1 MRPTNILLFLV
12 LVLLVAAP
20 VAAQTTQV
28 QVIRYDSDGTTVAS
42 QVTHDVTWMES
53 NLPVFGDGVT
63 PYLFQG
69 PIVEATASDP
79 AKWNP
84 AEDNNLDKV
93 NETIKGTYLKDLCN
107 LVGGMQPGGEVKI
120 SASDGFSIRLGYDN
134 VVTPLPRQGPPI
146 LAWWT
151 AREGYGYQNGLRL
164 FFGADN
170 STNPYGLNVF
180 GHEDM
185 RQTLDE
191 KYWGWYGG
199 KDNLPSAAQLSNRNV
214 AKVEIYPAPS
224 TDWTILLNG
233 SIKRDIPKS
242 YFEQGLGWAGHRA
255 SYTDANGAW
264 EGMPLWRLVGYV
276 DDDNDH
282 GPAAFNRTLLD
293 PGYTIT
299 VIAADGYSRTFTSAE
314 VAFNSN
320 YIVANTLNGAPLPA
334 EIGTKS
340 IWPLRLVGVN
350 ATGGKSVGNITEIRL
365 DGVPITTV
373 TPVPTTTVTPSA
385 TTTQTGDVLPWT
397 LKMSGYTDFT
407 VTSDYFYE
415 GLSCGGHTKSYT
427 DANGVE
433 WMGMPLWRLIGLV
446 DDQLGHEVLI
456 GAYNETLADLG
467 YNVTVIASDGYSKTF
482 TSQEVRR
489 PTQNEEIPDPTFL
502 VACLMNG
509 SALPE
514 QVNGKYYWPLKLV
527 GTSATGGKSIGNIA
541 EIRLT
546 DLPIAPPA
554 GDKPWTLKLSGYT
567 NVSVTSDYFAQGIAC
582 GHSGSYTDANGV
594 QWAGMPLW
602 RLIGL
607 VDDQVGHED
616 LSGAYNDTLAD
627 KGYSVTVVASDGYS
641 RTFTSQ
647 EIKRSANYLV
657 ASKMNGNALPEE
669 INGKKLWPLKIV
681 GANATGGNSVG
692 NVVEIRLTNL
702 PLSPTPTTTTPT
714 TGASV
719 LFDGNLDLKDGT
731 FACTAYN
738 SGSTYQVQ
746 NLTPNGALELA
757 AKAGGFGYN
766 VTDKKMGTMGT
777 MLLDGAGG
785 FNLDSNTNRA
795 WAYRVNGVVKN
806 DFSSTE
812 GISVY
817 RLANGDLVEFW
828 YGTKGGAYED
838 AVAVIRARVHIRDQ
852 TTVYDGSVTLTAGTF
867 GAYAYNSGATI
878 PVNNL
883 TVHGALQAAAG
894 QGGFTYNATDK
905 KWSAMGTFLLDG
917 VSTFDFNKTENT
929 AWAYTLNGAAMN
941 DYSADQGIS
950 VQPVKNGDQLVFYFG
965 VKGAGLDAASAVV
978 RVRVFVANDADFS
991 LALNGARN
999 ASFAKADFDAS
1010 ADRVEFTDVSGTWS
1024 GIPLW
1029 RFAGI
1034 VDDADASSFN
1044 DALAATNYTIRVTAV
1059 DGYNK
1064 SLGSIQAARSGDFI
1078 IADRLNGAPLAETM
1092 WPLRLVGAAV
1102 PPHLSV
1108 AKVAE
1113 ISLEGV
1119 GEPPVVG
1126 GDTGFFLVSTTPSG
1140 AEIFLEDISG
1150 TRFSAGN
1157 TIAGPLNVSVALT
1170 GTPMKT
1176 IVANLTGYA
1185 DAVFTITQYPA
1196 KGETIPVDLVF
1207 TGGDVTPTPTVTPD
1221 ATPETGGPFSGPHV
1235 PSTRI
1240 EAEHFDAGGEG
1251 VAYHDVEPRNLGN
1264 NNMRPGEGV
1273 DIETVN
1279 GVTNVAY
1286 IRAGEHLK
1294 YSVDTTIAGTFTLTL
1309 RAANPDPA
1317 AKAVTVYLDGVRAGQ
1332 VSIGGTGA
1340 WTSFR
1345 DFTAATPLTITPGR
1359 HVVTLAFEGVERI
1372 NLDWLSLSAGPAP
1385 TPTPTV
1391 TPGQPLLQTVPFGP
1405 GNTIPGRVQAE
1416 NFDRSGTDAA
1426 YYDTTPAN
1434 EGRAYRTSEP
1444 VDIEY
1449 TASEASYNVG
1459 WIRTGE
1465 WLVYTVQVTKDGQY
1479 TATFRAANPDSASKP
1494 VEVYVDGAKVG
1505 TAQVGPTGSFGTF
1518 RSFTLPVA
1526 LTTGTHQVKLVFLS
1540 ERLNLNYV
1548 EFAQGTGVQPTVT
1561 TTTTPAPSGVASFTA
1576 APNPVRKS
1584 AMIRFAL
1591 APAPGKTIRS
1601 AWWTFD
1607 RDGHYNT
1614 WNLRN
1619 TNPAFFYPKSGTY
1632 TPLVKITYTDGTTET
1647 VERVNYVTVQ

>member
-1 MRPTNILLFLV
+1 MRPTNVLLFLV

-20 VAAQTTQV
+20 AAAQTTQV
-28 QVIRYDSDGTTVAS
+28 QVIRYASDGTTVAS
-42 QVTHDVTWMES
+42 QVTHDVAWMES
-53 NLPVFGDGVT
+53 NLPVFGDGAT

-69 PIVEATASDP
+69 PMVDKASTDP
-79 AKWNP
+79 AKWNT
-84 AEDNNLDKV
+84 AEDSNLDKV
-93 NETIKGTYLKDLCN
+93 NETIRGTYLKDLCD

-120 SASDGFSIRLGYDN
+120 SASDGFSIRLAYDN
-134 VVTPLPRQGPPI
+134 VVTPLPRQGPPV

-151 AREGYGYQNGLRL
+151 LREGYGYQNGIRL

-185 RQTLDE
+185 RQSMDS

-199 KDNLPSAAQLSNRNV
+199 KDNLPSAAQLSNRNI

-224 TDWTILLNG
+224 TDWTVLLNG
-233 SIKRDIPKS
+233 SIKRDVTKS
-242 YFEQGLGWAGHRA
+242 YFEQGLGWEGHRA
-255 SYTDANGAW
+255 SYTDANGEW

-276 DDDNDH
+276 DDSNEH
-282 GPAAFNRTLLD
+282 GQVAFNRTLLD
-293 PGYTIT
+293 QGYTIT
-299 VIAADGYSRTFTSAE
+299 VIAADGYSRTFSSAE

-320 YIVANTLNGAPLPA
+320 YIVANTLDGAPLPA
-334 EIGTKS
+334 QINGKNV
-340 IWPLRLVGVN
+340 WPLRLVGVN

-365 DGVPITTV
+365 DGVPLTTT
-373 TPVPTTTVTPSA
+373 TPAPTATTTTPTTTP
-385 TTTQTGDVLPWT
+385 TTGIQPWT

-415 GLSCGGHTKSYT
+415 GMSCGGHTKSYT

-446 DDQLGHEVLI
+446 DDQKGHEVLI
-456 GAYNETLADLG
+456 GAYNETLVDLG
-467 YNVTVIASDGYSKTF
+467 YNVTVIASDGFSKTF

-489 PTQNEEIPDPTFL
+489 PTQNEEIPEPTFL

-514 QVNGKYYWPLKLV
+514 QVNGKNYWPLKLV
-527 GTSATGGKSIGNIA
+527 GTNATGGKSVGNIT

-554 GDKPWTLKLSGYT
+554 GDKPWTLKLTGYT
-567 NVSVTSDYFAQGIAC
+567 NFSVTSDYFAQGIAC
-582 GHSGSYTDANGV
+582 GHSGSYTDANSV
-594 QWAGMPLW
+594 QWSGMPLW

-616 LSGAYNDTLAD
+616 LTGAYNDTLAD
-627 KGYSVTVVASDGYS
+627 QGYSVTVIAGDGYS

-657 ASKMNGNALPEE
+657 ASKMNGAPLPEQVD
-669 INGKKLWPLKIV
+669 GKNYWPLKLV
-681 GANATGGNSVG
+681 GANATGGKSVG
-692 NVVEIRLTNL
+692 NMVEIRLDNL
-702 PLSPTPTTTTPT
+702 PIAPPTTPEPTPV
-714 TGASV
+714 TGATV
-719 LFDGNLDLKDGT
+719 LFDGDLDLKDGT

-738 SGSTYQVQ
+738 SGATHQIQ

-757 AKAGGFGYN
+757 ATAGNFAYN

-785 FNLDSNTNRA
+785 YNLDSANNRA
-795 WAYRVNGVVKN
+795 WAYRVNNVTKN

-817 RLANGDLVEFW
+817 RIADGDLVEFW

-838 AVAVIRARVHIRDQ
+838 ALAVIRARVHVRDQ
-852 TTVYDGSVTLTAGTF
+852 ATVFDGAVTLVNGTF

-878 PVNNL
+878 PVDNL
-883 TVHGALQAAAG
+883 TVHGALEAASHAG
-894 QGGFTYNATDK
+894 SFTYRATDK
-905 KWSAMGTFLLDG
+905 KWSTMGTFLLDG
-917 VSTFDFNKTENT
+917 VSTFDYNKTENT
-929 AWAYTLNGAAMN
+929 AWAYTLNGAVMN

-950 VQPVKNGDQLVFYFG
+950 AQSVRNGDNLVFYFG

-978 RVRVFVANDADFS
+978 RVRVFVATDADF
-991 LALNGARN
+991 LLGLNGARN
-999 ASFAKADFDAS
+999 ATIAKADFDAS

-1024 GIPLW
+1024 GIPLKNLV
-1029 RFAGI
+1029 GQ
-1034 VDDADASSFN
+1034 VDDTAAGFN
-1044 DALAATNYTIRVTAV
+1044 DVLATSDYTVRVTAV

-1064 SLGSIQAARSGDFI
+1064 TLNSSSLLGSDTDYI
-1078 IADRLNGAPLAETM
+1078 IADHLNGAPLAQTM
-1092 WPLRLVGAAV
+1092 WPLRLVGASV

-1108 AKVAE
+1108 AKLAE
-1113 ISLEGV
+1113 ISLEGLE
-1119 GEPPVVG
+1119 EPPVVG

-1140 AEIFLEDISG
+1140 AEISLEDLSG
-1150 TRFSAGN
+1150 TRYAVGN
-1157 TIAGPLNVSVALT
+1157 TTAGPLNVSIALT
-1170 GTPMKT
+1170 GTPMKK
-1176 IVANLTGYA
+1176 IVANLTGYP
-1185 DAVFTITQYPA
+1185 DVVFDITQYPA
-1196 KGETIPVDLVF
+1196 RGETIPVDLVF
-1207 TGGDVTPTPTVTPD
+1207 AGGDVTPTPTP
-1221 ATPETGGPFSGPHV
+1221 TPETDGPFNGPHL
-1235 PSTRI
+1235 PSTVI
-1240 EAEHFDAGGEG
+1240 QAEHFDTGGEG

-1273 DIETVN
+1273 DIETEA

-1317 AKAVTVYLDGVRAGQ
+1317 AKAVTVYLDGVRVGQ
-1332 VSIGGTGA
+1332 VSVGGTGG
-1340 WTSFR
+1340 WTTYR
-1345 DFTAATPLTITPGR
+1345 DFAGATPLTITPGR
-1359 HVVTLAFEGVERI
+1359 HVVTLAFEGVTRL

-1385 TPTPTV
+1385 TPTSAT
-1391 TPGQPLLQTVPFGP
+1391 LLQTVPFGP
-1405 GNTIPGRVQAE
+1405 GNTVPGRVQAE
-1416 NFDRSGTDAA
+1416 NFDRSGADAA
-1426 YYDTTPAN
+1426 YSDATTAN

-1459 WIRTGE
+1459 WIRAGE

-1479 TATFRAANPDSASKP
+1479 TATLRAANPDPANKP
-1494 VEVYVDGAKVG
+1494 VDVYVDGAKVG

-1518 RSFTLPVA
+1518 KSFTLPVA
-1526 LTTGTHQVKLVFLS
+1526 LTAGTHQVKLVFPAQ
-1540 ERLNLNYV
+1540 RLNLNYV
-1548 EFAQGTGVQPTVT
+1548 EFAPGAGGQPTVT
-1561 TTTTPAPSGVASFTA
+1561 TTTTQAPSGGASFTA
-1576 APNPVRKS
+1576 APNPVAKS
-1584 AMIRFAL
+1584 SQIRFAL
-1591 APAPGKTIRS
+1591 VPAPGKTVRS

-1607 RDGHYNT
+1607 KVGHYGT
-1614 WNLRN
+1614 WNSR
-1619 TNPAFFYPKSGTY
+1619 TTSPAFYYPRTGTY

-1647 VERVNYVTVQ
+1647 VERVNYVTVR